1 MKDVLAIIGLMILY
15 AAWLSSPLIMC
26 FCAENGYDTVG
37 RIFAFVFTIG
47 IFIGGYV
54 LLKFVGIW

>member
-1 MKDVLAIIGLMILY
+1 MKDILAIIGLMILY
-15 AAWLSSPLIMC
+15 LVWLSSPLIMC
-26 FCAENGYDTVG
+26 LCAENDYDTVG
-37 RIFAFVFTIG
+37 RIFGFVFAIG